1 MIRVIIIEDEN
12 MVRRGLVDTVSWSSM
27 GCTVVAEASNG
38 KVGIDLVHEL
48 NPDLVI
54 TDVRMPYMDGI
65 TMLRQLRAEGCD
77 VHFILLSAHSD
88 FSYAQS
94 AMRYGASDYL
104 LKPLR
109 EQELRETIGRVF
121 GLSERHMKE
130 QDSEQ
135 KLLAKMDFH
144 PNEMINN
151 RYVVQALQFL
161 KTHYSEDITIGS
173 VADFLEVSDSYLSR
187 IFKKETGYTFTN
199 YLMYYRM
206 LAACALLKD
215 CRVRVYEVADKVG
228 YLDKAYFSTLFK
240 KIVGVSPSE
249 YQSRWREIG

>member
-1 MIRVIIIEDEN
+1 MIRVLVVEDEN
-12 MVRRGLVDTVSWSSM
+12 MVRRGLVDTVPWASM

-38 KVGIDLVHEL
+38 KAGVDLVHEL

-65 TMLRQLRAEGCD
+65 SMMKQLREEGYG

-109 EQELRETIGRVF
+109 EQELKETIFRVF
-121 GLSERHMKE
+121 GLSEGQDKE

-135 KLLAKMDFH
+135 KLLEKMNFH
-144 PNEMINN
+144 PKEAISN

-161 KTHYSEDITIGS
+161 KTHYSEDITVS
-173 VADFLEVSDSYLSR
+173 TVADYLEVSDSYLSR

-206 LAACALLKD
+206 VAACAMLKD

-240 KIVGVSPSE
+240 KTVGVSPSE
-249 YQSRWREIG
+249 YQSNWREIG